1 MILPHYISKVTVLFL
16 ASSFLF
22 NCSLPE
28 DTLAGG
34 ASTEV
39 GNPEISETD
48 TLNIQ
53 GTVYSNS
60 GLAVKTASVSLIP
73 EHAIPLHDTTA
84 YYTTNTDS
92 LGVYQFSNIPTGNY
106 TLFGVSLSTSD
117 VFIRDQISI
126 IDTTTHTLTDTLNA
140 GGALSIV
147 LPDSITSGFV
157 YIPGTTLYTQNS
169 NTDTLVINNIPTNR
183 ALPIMW
189 TNVATDT
196 FMLLDTITIT
206 PNTLFELH
214 YQQTTIDTADTNN
227 TIDSTK
233 QDSTIVETIDAIPH
247 ILVVIEFDTLQPI
260 TDQPYITALENR
272 GIAYS
277 LLSSESILTQE
288 DTTGIDAIVI
298 LPSALSTN
306 ITTRYRDIKKPIL
319 IMEAWLQ
326 DDMGLT
332 GSVET
337 QDYFSGTPLPQGTT
351 QIKIKDTSHD
361 AVKNIPSPAEI
372 STTPFNLSWGI
383 PSQAATL
390 LVTEIVDTHKS
401 LFYYYESNT
410 MMHSMKAPDTRVA
423 LLYSETMSP
432 YLTSTAL
439 ELFDSAVLL
448 TLGEL

>member
-1 MILPHYISKVTVLFL
+1 MKRPHYISKILLFL
-16 ASSFLF
+16 IVSSFAF

-53 GTVYSNS
+53 GTVYSNT
-60 GLAVKTASVSLIP
+60 GIAIKTASISLIP
-73 EHAIPLHDTTA
+73 EHAIPLNNTTA

-92 LGVYQFSNIPTGNY
+92 LGMYQFSNIPNGTY

-117 VFIRDQISI
+117 VFFRDQISI

-140 GGALSIV
+140 GGAISIV

-157 YIPGTTLYTQNS
+157 YIPGTTLYTLNS
-169 NTDTLVINNIPTNR
+169 NTDTLVINNIPANK

-189 TNVATDT
+189 SNVTTDT
-196 FMLLDTITIT
+196 IMLLDTIILT
-206 PNTLFELH
+206 PNTLVELH
-214 YQQTTIDTADTNN
+214 YQQTTIDTAETNN

-233 QDSTIVETIDAIPH
+233 QDSTTIEPIDTIPH
-247 ILVVIEFDTLQPI
+247 ILVVIEFDTLQAI
-260 TDQPYITALENR
+260 TDQPYITVIENQ
-272 GIAYS
+272 GITYS
-277 LLSSESILTQE
+277 LLSSGSVLTKK
-288 DTTGIDAIVI
+288 DTTNIDAIVI

-306 ITTRYRDIKKPIL
+306 ITTRYRDIQKPIL

-332 GSVET
+332 GTTES
-337 QDYFSGTPLPQGTT
+337 QDYFSGSPLPQGTT
-351 QIKIKDTSHD
+351 KIKIKDTSHD

-372 STTPFNLSWGI
+372 STTPFNFSWGI
-383 PSQAATL
+383 PTQSATL

-401 LFYYYESNT
+401 LFYYYEPEA
-410 MMHSMKAPDTRVA
+410 MMHSMKAPDKRVA
-423 LLYSETMSP
+423 LLFSETMSP

-439 ELFDSAVLL
+439 ELFESALLL
-448 TLGEL
+448 TLGKQ